1 MEDLHTVDIR
11 EPEVENNHSGR
22 VDGRVGKTGVTGRGG
37 TDLMAKGTLSDAAWR
52 QQCGVSPSLT
62 RTVAISVL
70 LGQVCSNTEGE
81 AESGAASGDVIDPDP
96 LAVRVAEGLGDRQS
110 QVGAG
115 VGFAAKEEAEDLYS
129 RSGRGRSSTSNV
141 DSSNNRRIYRPRS
154 RAWARARFIPAT
166 TRATGSMTAA

>member
-1 MEDLHTVDIR
+1 M
-11 EPEVENNHSGR
+11 
-22 VDGRVGKTGVTGRGG
+22 
-37 TDLMAKGTLSDAAWR
+37 
-52 QQCGVSPSLT
+52 
-62 RTVAISVL
+62 L

-141 DSSNNRRIYRPRS
+141 DSSNSRRICSPRS

-166 TRATGSMTAA
+166 TTRATGSMTAA

>member
-1 MEDLHTVDIR
+1 M
-11 EPEVENNHSGR
+11 
-22 VDGRVGKTGVTGRGG
+22 
-37 TDLMAKGTLSDAAWR
+37 
-52 QQCGVSPSLT
+52 
-62 RTVAISVL
+62 SVL

-96 LAVRVAEGLGDRQS
+96 LAVRGDRQS

-115 VGFAAKEEAEDLYS
+115 VGFAAKEAAEDLYS

-141 DSSNNRRIYRPRS
+141 DSSNSRRIYSPRS

>member
-1 MEDLHTVDIR
+1 
-11 EPEVENNHSGR
+11 
-22 VDGRVGKTGVTGRGG
+22 
-37 TDLMAKGTLSDAAWR
+37 MAR
-52 QQCGVSPSLT
+52 SLT
-62 RTVAISVL
+62 RHAASSAVSSSMARTVAISVL

-96 LAVRVAEGLGDRQS
+96 LAVRGDRQS

-115 VGFAAKEEAEDLYS
+115 VGFAAKEAAEDLYS

-141 DSSNNRRIYRPRS
+141 DSSNNRRIYSPRS

>member
-1 MEDLHTVDIR
+1 M
-11 EPEVENNHSGR
+11 
-22 VDGRVGKTGVTGRGG
+22 
-37 TDLMAKGTLSDAAWR
+37 
-52 QQCGVSPSLT
+52 T

-129 RSGRGRSSTSNV
+129 RSGRGGPRRAMWTAQTAAGSTAPV
-141 DSSNNRRIYRPRS
+141 

>member
-1 MEDLHTVDIR
+1 M
-11 EPEVENNHSGR
+11 
-22 VDGRVGKTGVTGRGG
+22 
-37 TDLMAKGTLSDAAWR
+37 
-52 QQCGVSPSLT
+52 T

-129 RSGRGRSSTSNV
+129 RSGRGGPRRAIWTAQTAPDLPPPFARLGTGEIHSGDYSGHREHDGGV
-141 DSSNNRRIYRPRS
+141 DDQCYPVLGGPTRRVR
-154 RAWARARFIPAT
+154 
-166 TRATGSMTAA
+166 